1 MKTPDRHTKKQGL
14 ISDRLTIANIESNSS
29 RVMFNPRSD
38 LELEL
43 NTMLDA
49 GLSETKYWL
58 DSGSVKRK

>member
-1 MKTPDRHTKKQGL
+1 MVQG
-14 ISDRLTIANIESNSS
+14 IESNSS
-29 RVMFNPRSD
+29 NVSFNPRSD

>member
-1 MKTPDRHTKKQGL
+1 MYGPKGQGNL
-14 ISDRLTIANIESNSS
+14 ARRL
-29 RVMFNPRSD
+29 